1 MNTFLKSLVTIIII
15 VIIAVIVIIFVG
27 WSRVPDMIANSL
39 SKKMKVPVE
48 IEDVHLSM
56 RSIEIDKMEI
66 GNPKGSILPKAFSA
80 DKIFIQAPL
89 MNYMSKHIVIDEVD
103 ISNTYLGLEFEYM
116 GSKKGNWSTIMNN
129 FKEST
134 TPSSKEQKNPR
145 TVLIKKLIVTNLNID
160 LVYEKGGGKIQRLKP
175 VDRME
180 FDNVS
185 SEGGLPTEQI
195 TRLIVNHMLRQV
207 FSLENLQDM
216 LENILQNPGQGTL
229 QKIFQ
234 PFKGIFNGG
243 QGSLIKPDPAEDK
256 KSA

>member
-1 MNTFLKSLVTIIII
+1 MRIFLKSLVTIIVIVIVAII
-15 VIIAVIVIIFVG
+15 VIFFVT
-27 WSRVPDMIANSL
+27 WSRVPDMLANSL

-48 IEDVHLSM
+48 IEDVHLGM
-56 RSIEIDKMEI
+56 RSIEIDKLEI
-66 GNPKGSILPKAFSA
+66 GNPKGSILPKAFST
-80 DKIFIQAPL
+80 DKILIRAPL
-89 MNYMSKHIVIDEVD
+89 MNYMHKQIVIDEVD
-103 ISNTYLGLEFEYM
+103 LSNVYLGLEFEYM

-134 TPSSKEQKNPR
+134 KTSEQKNPR
-145 TVLIKKLIVTNLNID
+145 TVLIKKLIATNINID

-180 FDNVS
+180 FDNVT

-195 TRLIVNHMLRQV
+195 TRLIVNQMLRQV
-207 FSLENLQDM
+207 FSMENLQDM

-234 PFKGIFNGG
+234 PFKGVFNGG
-243 QGSLIKPDPAEDK
+243 QGSLMKPDPYEDR
-256 KSA
+256 KSG